1 MNRARG
7 IGAFLSLAVMTGVVK
22 KGWAAYQAATGWR
35 RWAILLATGCAVGV
49 LVAIIL
55 RAFLS

>member
-1 MNRARG
+1 MNRTRG
-7 IGAFLSLAVMTGVVK
+7 IGAFLSLAVMAGVVR

-35 RWAILLATGCAVGV
+35 RWGIILGTGLAIGG

-55 RAFLS
+55 RSFT